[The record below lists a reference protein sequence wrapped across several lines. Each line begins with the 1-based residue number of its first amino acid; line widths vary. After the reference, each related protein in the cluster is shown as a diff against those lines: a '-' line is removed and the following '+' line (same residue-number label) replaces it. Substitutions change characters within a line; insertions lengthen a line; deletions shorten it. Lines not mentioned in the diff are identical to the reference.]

1 MKDLK
6 SFAAKEEKESLMVLI
21 TRLSLPQE
29 SIDELVDEFYKA
41 GWKEFYTALV
51 VFHTSEEVEVPKE
64 MEGSAN
70 TSRYEK
76 GGSRTARYASW
87 MRFFGHALGFGPDYL
102 AVEFLEPKSKPASI
116 KHLEKDQKRF
126 KTTGFIL
133 GATEAQKAEAYGK
146 NSWNVMSDPIV
157 FLHSRTCFIEDVIC
171 HFAEVY
177 EKCNIVILGAGLDT
191 RFYRIPFSS
200 SANLFEVDTKPSQE
214 AKLAEIGEKVKGKYD
229 LANSKITYVPCD
241 FETESWF
248 DVLKANGL
256 DSSLPTVIAWEGVTY
271 YLTRE
276 VVEETLALVA
286 TKFDGLAAIAFDY
299 FTPTLCDSFR
309 TEGDKEPLICGFEAE
324 GIEKLVTAKGL
335 HLADHLSC
343 EDCSGR
349 YLPQREDGSS
359 IGIPSPQKCFVMA
372 TNKKIQ

>member
-1 MKDLK
+1 MRSSNEKLLAARRWTFIPEVSSDGNPAQSEPSLAQRASDLMEWLKGADMKDLK

-214 AKLAEIGEKVKGKYD
+214 AKVGRNWRKSEREI
-229 LANSKITYVPCD
+229 
-241 FETESWF
+241 
-248 DVLKANGL
+248 
-256 DSSLPTVIAWEGVTY
+256 
-271 YLTRE
+271 
-276 VVEETLALVA
+276 
-286 TKFDGLAAIAFDY
+286 
-299 FTPTLCDSFR
+299 
-309 TEGDKEPLICGFEAE
+309 
-324 GIEKLVTAKGL
+324 
-335 HLADHLSC
+335 
-343 EDCSGR
+343 
-349 YLPQREDGSS
+349 
-359 IGIPSPQKCFVMA
+359 
-372 TNKKIQ
+372 